1 MSLETALENAAA
13 AMNRLAAALES
24 TRAPLHA
31 VAPVVKT
38 APIDQ
43 ETAAPDQAEKP
54 AEKKETAP
62 AAEVEKPAKKA
73 EKPAKKT
80 AEKSAP
86 VKAPEAPIKQKVS
99 DSNQESDRGNAAEG
113 VKAEQAENFEAM
125 TVKEFMEY
133 VKDLA
138 TASTL
143 DKSDV
148 VKVLRNALT
157 AAGQDSFHTLPV
169 EARGDVVAT
178 LKAELDKMPW

>member
-24 TRAPLHA
+24 TRTPH
-31 VAPVVKT
+31 PST
-38 APIDQ
+38 EPIKQ
-43 ETAAPDQAEKP
+43 ETAAPVQDEKP

-62 AAEVEKPAKKA
+62 AAEVEKPAKKT
-73 EKPAKKT
+73 EKTAKKT
-80 AEKSAP
+80 AEKPAP
-86 VKAPEAPIKQKVS
+86 VQAPEAPIKQKVS
-99 DSNQESDRGNAAEG
+99 EPSKESAGENAAEG

-125 TVKEFMEY
+125 TVKEFMEH

-138 TASTL
+138 SASTL

-169 EARGDVVAT
+169 ESRGEVVAT
-178 LKAELDKMPW
+178 LKAELGTMSW

>member
-24 TRAPLHA
+24 TRTPH
-31 VAPVVKT
+31 PST
-38 APIDQ
+38 EPIKQ
-43 ETAAPDQAEKP
+43 ETAAPVQDEKT
-54 AEKKETAP
+54 AEKKENAP

-73 EKPAKKT
+73 EKTAKKT
-80 AEKSAP
+80 AEKPATA
-86 VKAPEAPIKQKVS
+86 KAPEAPIKQKVS

-169 EARGDVVAT
+169 ESRGEVVAT
-178 LKAELDKMPW
+178 LKAELGTMSW